1 VSNSELM
8 LRVDSV
14 TKTYGRRPALD
25 KVSLEVPVGVHML
38 ILGPNGAGKTTLI
51 KCIMSLIRYK
61 GKIEVAGVDTRK
73 KAKKARSMIG
83 YVPQSYALYDSI
95 SVMEHSRLT
104 ARLKGVGT
112 SEIEQILTTVGMF
125 DYRKKKVRE
134 LSSGM
139 RQRLGIA
146 LALIGNPPFLILD
159 EPTSNVDMRGRFEF
173 QKILDDL
180 KHQGKTMLSTTH
192 FAGLGE
198 MATNVAILD
207 QGKLVA
213 TGDPME
219 LLSNLKSS
227 SIIYLKLGSPDA
239 PRAIEILRSSG
250 ATEIREE
257 ENWTAVTLPT
267 GSRMN
272 AIATL
277 IKSGVPVDDMIF
289 DRVAIESEYLKF
301 LNGGSAS

>member
-1 VSNSELM
+1 M
-8 LRVDSV
+8 LHVDSV
-14 TKTYGRRPALD
+14 SKVYGKKPALD
-25 KVSLEVPVGVHML
+25 KVSLDVPAGVHML
-38 ILGPNGAGKTTLI
+38 VLGPNGAGKTTLI
-51 KCIMSLIRYK
+51 KCIMSLVRYK
-61 GKIEVAGVDTRK
+61 GRIQVDGVDTRRN
-73 KAKKARSMIG
+73 AKKARSKIG

-112 SEIEQILTTVGMF
+112 SEIEQILTTVGMLEF
-125 DYRKKKVRE
+125 KKKKVRE

-173 QKILDDL
+173 QKILDNL
-180 KHQGKTMLSTTH
+180 QHQGKTMLSTTH

-198 MATNVAILD
+198 MATRVAILD
-207 QGKLVA
+207 QGRVVA
-213 TGDPME
+213 TGDPST
-219 LLSNLKSS
+219 LLSNLKSTS
-227 SIIYLKLGSPDA
+227 TLYIRLGNTDA
-239 PRAIEILRSSG
+239 ARATEILKSAG
-250 ATEIREE
+250 AMEIREE

-267 GSRMN
+267 GSRMG
-272 AIATL
+272 AVSAL
-277 IKSGVPVDDMIF
+277 IKSGVALEDMIF

-301 LNGGSAS
+301 LQGGTAS

>member
-1 VSNSELM
+1 M
-8 LRVDSV
+8 LHVDSV
-14 TKTYGRRPALD
+14 TKVYGKKPALD
-25 KVSLEVPVGVHML
+25 KVSLDVPEGVHML
-38 ILGPNGAGKTTLI
+38 VLGPNGAGKTTLI
-51 KCIMSLIRYK
+51 KCIMGLIRYK
-61 GKIEVAGVDTRK
+61 GSIQVKGVDTRWNP
-73 KAKKARSMIG
+73 KKARSLIG

-125 DYRKKKVRE
+125 EYRKKKVRE

-173 QKILDDL
+173 QKILDEL
-180 KHQGKTMLSTTH
+180 LHQGKTMLSTTH

-198 MATNVAILD
+198 VATDVAIID
-207 QGKLVA
+207 QGKVVA
-213 TGDPME
+213 VGNPAT

-227 SIIYLKLGSPDA
+227 STIYLRLGAPDA
-239 PRAIEILRSSG
+239 SKAVEILKSAGAIEIRD
-250 ATEIREE
+250 EQ
-257 ENWTAVTLPT
+257 NWTAVTLPT

-272 AIATL
+272 AVAALIRSGITL
-277 IKSGVPVDDMIF
+277 DDMIF

-301 LNGGSAS
+301 LGGTAT

>member
-1 VSNSELM
+1 M
-8 LRVDSV
+8 LHVDSV
-14 TKTYGRRPALD
+14 TKVYGKKPALD
-25 KVSLEVPVGVHML
+25 KVSLDVPEGVHML
-38 ILGPNGAGKTTLI
+38 VLGPNGAGKTTLI
-51 KCIMSLIRYK
+51 KCIMGLIRYK
-61 GKIEVAGVDTRK
+61 GSIQVKGVDTRRNP
-73 KAKKARSMIG
+73 KKARSLIG

-125 DYRKKKVRE
+125 EYRKKKVRE

-173 QKILDDL
+173 QKILDEL
-180 KHQGKTMLSTTH
+180 LHQGKTMLSTTH

-198 MATNVAILD
+198 VATDVAIID
-207 QGKLVA
+207 QGKVVA
-213 TGDPME
+213 VGNPAT

-227 SIIYLKLGSPDA
+227 STIYLRLGAPDA
-239 PRAIEILRSSG
+239 SRAIDILKSAG
-250 ATEIREE
+250 ATEIRDE

-272 AIATL
+272 AVAAL
-277 IKSGVPVDDMIF
+277 IRSGVTLDDMIF

-301 LNGGSAS
+301 LGGAAK

>member
-1 VSNSELM
+1 M

-14 TKTYGRRPALD
+14 TKVYGRKPALD

-38 ILGPNGAGKTTLI
+38 VLGPNGAGKTTLI

-61 GKIEVAGVDTRK
+61 GKIEVDGVDTRK
-73 KAKKARSMIG
+73 NAKKARSMIG
-83 YVPQSYALYDSI
+83 YVPQSYALYDNL

-112 SEIEQILTTVGMF
+112 SEIEQILTTVGMLEF
-125 DYRKKKVRE
+125 RKKKVRE

-173 QKILDDL
+173 QKILDEL
-180 KHQGKTMLSTTH
+180 RHQGKTMLSTTH

-198 MATNVAILD
+198 MATDVTILD
-207 QGKLVA
+207 QGKIVA
-213 TGDPME
+213 AGNPSA
-219 LLSNLKSS
+219 LLANLKSS
-227 SIIYLKLGSPDA
+227 STIYLRLGAPDG
-239 PRAIEILRSSG
+239 PRAVEILKSLG
-250 ATEIREE
+250 ATDIRDQED
-257 ENWTAVTLPT
+257 WTAVTLPT
-267 GSRMN
+267 ATRMN

-277 IKSGVPVDDMIF
+277 IKSGIPVEDMIF

-301 LNGGSAS
+301 LKGDS

>member
-1 VSNSELM
+1 M
-8 LRVDSV
+8 LHVDGV
-14 TKTYGRRPALD
+14 TKLYGRKPALD
-25 KVSLEVPVGVHML
+25 SVSLDVPEGVHML
-38 ILGPNGAGKTTLI
+38 VLGPNGAGKTTLI
-51 KCIMSLIRYK
+51 KCIMGLIRYK
-61 GKIEVAGVDTRK
+61 GSIHVKGIDTRRDP
-73 KAKKARSMIG
+73 KKARKMIG

-112 SEIEQILTTVGMF
+112 TEIEQILTTVGMLEF
-125 DYRKKKVRE
+125 RNKKVRE

-173 QKILDDL
+173 QKILDGL
-180 KHQGKTMLSTTH
+180 QHEGKTMLSTTH

-198 MATNVAILD
+198 MATNVAIID
-207 QGKLVA
+207 QGKVVA
-213 TGDPME
+213 VGNPAT
-219 LLSNLKSS
+219 LLSNLKSTS
-227 SIIYLKLGSPDA
+227 TIYLRLGTKDTTKA
-239 PRAIEILRSSG
+239 LEILRASG
-250 ATEIREE
+250 ATEIRDE

-267 GSRMN
+267 GNRMD
-272 AIATL
+272 AITNL
-277 IKSGVPVDDMIF
+277 IRSGVPLDDMIF

-301 LNGGSAS
+301 LDGGSGK

>member
-1 VSNSELM
+1 M
-8 LRVDSV
+8 
-14 TKTYGRRPALD
+14 
-25 KVSLEVPVGVHML
+25 
-38 ILGPNGAGKTTLI
+38 
-51 KCIMSLIRYK
+51 
-61 GKIEVAGVDTRK
+61 
-73 KAKKARSMIG
+73 
-83 YVPQSYALYDSI
+83 
-95 SVMEHSRLT
+95 
-104 ARLKGVGT
+104 
-112 SEIEQILTTVGMF
+112 
-125 DYRKKKVRE
+125 
-134 LSSGM
+134 
-139 RQRLGIA
+139 
-146 LALIGNPPFLILD
+146 ILD

-207 QGKLVA
+207 QGKVVA
-213 TGDPME
+213 SGDPRV

-227 SIIYLKLGSPDA
+227 STVYLKLGSPDA
-239 PRAIEILRSSG
+239 SRAIEILRSSG

-277 IKSGVPVDDMIF
+277 IKSGIPVDDMIF

-301 LNGGSAS
+301 LNGGSEG

>member
-1 VSNSELM
+1 M
-8 LRVDSV
+8 LHVDSV
-14 TKTYGRRPALD
+14 TKVYGRKPALD
-25 KVSLEVPVGVHML
+25 SVSLEVPAGVHTL
-38 ILGPNGAGKTTLI
+38 VLGPNGAGKTTLI
-51 KCIMSLIRYK
+51 KCIMGLIKYK
-61 GKIEVAGVDTRK
+61 GNILVNGIDTRRE
-73 KAKKARSMIG
+73 AKKARRLIG

-112 SEIEQILTTVGMF
+112 AEIEQILSTVGMLDF
-125 DYRKKKVRE
+125 RSKKVRE

-173 QKILDDL
+173 QKILDHL
-180 KHQGKTMLSTTH
+180 LHQGKTMLSTTH

-213 TGDPME
+213 SGNTVD
-219 LLSNLKSS
+219 LLAKLKSS
-227 SIIYLKLGSPDA
+227 STLYLRLGSPDGS
-239 PRAIEILRSSG
+239 RALEILKSAG

-267 GSRMN
+267 EDRMK
-272 AIATL
+272 AITSL
-277 IKSGVPVDDMIF
+277 IREGIALDDMIF

-301 LNGGSAS
+301 LNGGSEG

>member
-1 VSNSELM
+1 M
-8 LRVDSV
+8 LHVDSV
-14 TKTYGRRPALD
+14 TKLYGRKPALD
-25 KVSLEVPVGVHML
+25 AVSLDVPVGVHML
-38 ILGPNGAGKTTLI
+38 VLGPNGAGKTTLI
-51 KCIMSLIRYK
+51 KCIMGLIRYK
-61 GKIEVAGVDTRK
+61 GNIQVRGVDARRDGK
-73 KAKKARSMIG
+73 KTKRLIG

-112 SEIEQILTTVGMF
+112 SEIEQILTTVGMIEF
-125 DYRKKKVRE
+125 KRKKVRE

-180 KHQGKTMLSTTH
+180 HHQGKTMLSTTH

-198 MATNVAILD
+198 MATHVAIID
-207 QGKLVA
+207 HGKMVA
-213 TGDPME
+213 TGNPGQ
-219 LLSNLKSS
+219 LLAHLKSS
-227 SIIYLKLGSPDA
+227 STIYLRLGALDT
-239 PRAIEILRSSG
+239 PRALEILKSTG

-272 AIATL
+272 AITTL
-277 IKSGVPVDDMIF
+277 IKSGVAVDDMIF

-301 LNGGSAS
+301 LGGSAS